1 MEHFLLILQIALYI
15 VTLYSVFHLWKY
27 EQWRVSTKIFLTV
40 ILLLLPII
48 GLLIYWKLS
57 DTPNSSSPK
66 KAAKKIGQ
74 QGSRIY
80 DVESALSDIQN
91 RYRRFYRML
100 YDDDYDFGHFLALSD
115 SRKEMILE
123 PLRRVLDNRELYFSR
138 FSNEDDEFSQHYDF
152 YLGELNQNGESKFG
166 VYSWEWE
173 EDEDGDT
180 SITYFAGDFEN
191 GQPAHGVWYHLSNE
205 DAKIWV
211 RVDGQF
217 YISAIG

>member
-1 MEHFLLILQIALYI
+1 MEYLLLILQIALYI

-27 EQWRVSTKIFLTV
+27 EQWRIAAKIFITV

-57 DTPNSSSPK
+57 NKSDSSSPK
-66 KAAKKIGQ
+66 KIVKKIGQ

-100 YDDDYDFGHFLALSD
+100 YDDDYDFGHFLALS
-115 SRKEMILE
+115 SRRKEMILE
-123 PLRRVLDNRELYFSR
+123 PLRRVLESRELYFSR
-138 FSNEDDEFSQHYDF
+138 ISKDNSDYSQHYDF
-152 YLGELNQNGESKFG
+152 YLGEFNQYGKRKFG

-180 SITYFAGDFEN
+180 SITYFAGSFEN
-191 GQPAHGVWYHLSNE
+191 GQPAQGVWYHLSNE

-211 RVDGQF
+211 RVDGEF